1 MFQLMIFMII
11 RVFYFDIFYLL
22 ENEILVTAQF
32 ITNAYITLCI
42 IWVIS
47 FAIFSFRFKRKLDK
61 GGYRKD
67 SKLQQKRSNLGLNLS
82 KGTYFL
88 IFGSFG
94 LFILIRMLIGG
105 E

>member
-47 FAIFSFRFKRKLDK
+47 FAIF
-61 GGYRKD
+61 
-67 SKLQQKRSNLGLNLS
+67 
-82 KGTYFL
+82 
-88 IFGSFG
+88 
-94 LFILIRMLIGG
+94 LFVLR
-105 E
+105 EN